1 MKIHRILALFLILV
15 ITGSAMLTAC
25 NGSSENE
32 ETSSETTTAE
42 SVTKNEEISSKNEE
56 SSSKTEESS
65 SKSEESSSKSEES
78 TTEIEEE
85 TTVIIDV
92 MIGETLEAEPAADFS
107 VAKVFSDYMVVQRG
121 EHIRVWGFAPES
133 ENGKK
138 VSGEFKG
145 MFAEALIENGEWC
158 ITFGARLDADTT
170 GAEMTIYAGE
180 NKTVT
185 FKDVL
190 VGDVYLILGQS
201 NAALALS
208 ESVKGGNA
216 VDIDENSIIRLN
228 YLNGGGGTYAE
239 KGTDYVYKDLENTTL
254 WTKTTQAQTLRF
266 SGIGYHFAQEM
277 VARSGNKVPVGL
289 MEVAYGGAPLA
300 SFLPNDLAEL
310 YDSDYY
316 SAESGKYISM
326 RDTTHFGRYLYN
338 CYLAPA
344 SRYAVAGVL
353 WYQGE
358 SDNPLNFAQ
367 VYGDAFGDFVER
379 LRSTHNVINKEFPVF
394 VVEFPTQYQKPAD
407 YSGNETWH
415 YMEVG
420 TIRTFMGLLP
430 TKIDNLYLSASSDLW
445 TDTSFPNSLHPNCKP
460 GQAKRLADIAEFVIF
475 GKGTL
480 DAAMGPIFS
489 SATLSEDK
497 KTITVTFTN
506 VGDGLTTADGGTAV
520 KGIFGF
526 AEKAFGLANPLTPV
540 SAEITA
546 KNQITVTFDEAVK
559 AVVYNYNTTDVYGE
573 TLNLCNSA
581 KIPALA
587 FVTPYEDMDLSGFS
601 EDEFV
606 SRKNKK
612 LGLKGVSIDRLI
624 SDGTDL
630 FAPASVESG
639 LSSGGNKIEITKGTS
654 SLSCTG
660 WIGFG
665 YPTLA
670 FGYSIDGSD
679 AILKIAP
686 TAPESAVLAAGG
698 EHAVRF
704 SINID
709 VSELEVGEHT
719 VSFLA
724 YVDANDGVVAKLI
737 SFTLVVVEK

>member
-1 MKIHRILALFLILV
+1 MATKRFLSIFLALLMLFSV
-15 ITGSAMLTAC
+15 ALTAC
-25 NGSSENE
+25 TPPGENPTGDETTVDETTADDTTSETTEGSSEND
-32 ETSSETTTAE
+32 ET
-42 SVTKNEEISSKNEE
+42 
-56 SSSKTEESS
+56 TEES
-65 SKSEESSSKSEES
+65 
-78 TTEIEEE
+78 EEE
-85 TTVIIDV
+85 TTVRVDV
-92 MIGETLEAEPAADFS
+92 MIGETLDAEPAADFTVS
-107 VAKVFSDYMVVQRG
+107 RVFSDYMVVQRG

-145 MFAEALIENGEWC
+145 MFAEALVENGEWC
-158 ITFGARLDADTT
+158 ITFGARLAADTV
-170 GAEMTIYAGE
+170 GAEMTIYAGD

-190 VGDVYLILGQS
+190 VGDVYLVLGQS

-208 ESVKGGNA
+208 ESVKGGNT

-228 YLNGGGGTYAE
+228 YLNGSGGTYAK

-254 WTKTTQAQTLRF
+254 WTKTSQAQALRF
-266 SGIGYHFAQEM
+266 SAIGYHFAQEM
-277 VARSGNKVPVGL
+277 VERSGNTVPVGL

-316 SAESGKYISM
+316 SAETGKYISM

-344 SRYAVAGVL
+344 SRYAVAGML

-379 LRSTHNVINKEFPVF
+379 LRSTHNVINKDFPVF

-407 YSGNETWH
+407 YNGSDPWH

-430 TKIDNLYLSASSDLW
+430 TVIDGCYLSASSDLW

-480 DAAMGPIFS
+480 DDAMGPIFS
-489 SATLSEDK
+489 SAALSEDK

-506 VGDGLTTADGGTAV
+506 VGEGLTTADGGAAV
-520 KGIFGF
+520 KGICGF
-526 AEKAFGLANPLTPV
+526 SEKTFGLAKPLTPV

-546 KNQITVTFDEAVK
+546 KDQITVTFDQAVK
-559 AVVYNYNTTDVYGE
+559 AVAYNYNTTDVYGE

-587 FVTPYEDMDLSGFS
+587 FITPYEDMDLSGFS

-606 SRKNKK
+606 SRKNKN
-612 LGLKGVSIDRLI
+612 LRLKGASIDRLI
-624 SDGTDL
+624 SDGADIFT
-630 FAPASVESG
+630 PGSVESG
-639 LSSGGNKIEITKGTS
+639 LNAGGNKIEITKGSS

-686 TAPESAVLAAGG
+686 TAPEAAVLAAGG

-724 YVDANDGVVAKLI
+724 YVDAKDGVVAKLI
-737 SFTLVVVEK
+737 SFTVVVVEK

>member
-1 MKIHRILALFLILV
+1 MRLYRVLAVILVLILF
-15 ITGSAMLTAC
+15 GSTVLTAC
-25 NGSSENE
+25 EGSSGKDETHSTQASTTDSSSENGE
-32 ETSSETTTAE
+32 GSST
-42 SVTKNEEISSKNEE
+42 NEE
-56 SSSKTEESS
+56 SSSNCEEN
-65 SKSEESSSKSEES
+65 
-78 TTEIEEE
+78 TTESEEE
-85 TTVIIDV
+85 TTVITDV
-92 MIGETLEAEPAADFS
+92 MIGETLEAEPAADFTVS
-107 VAKVFSDYMVVQRG
+107 RVFSDYMVVQRG

-145 MFAEALIENGEWC
+145 MFAEALVENGEWC
-158 ITFGARLDADTT
+158 ITFGARLAADTV
-170 GAEMTIYAGE
+170 GAEMTIYAGD

-190 VGDVYLILGQS
+190 VGDVYLVLGQS
-201 NAALALS
+201 NAVLALS
-208 ESVKGGNA
+208 ESVKGGND

-239 KGTDYVYKDLENTTL
+239 KGTDYVYKDIENVTL
-254 WTKTTQAQTLRF
+254 WTKTTQTQALRF

-277 VARSGNKVPVGL
+277 VARSGNSVPVGL
-289 MEVAYGGAPLA
+289 MEVAFGGAPLA

-310 YDSDYY
+310 YDSDFY
-316 SAESGKYISM
+316 SADTGKYISM

-358 SDNPLNFAQ
+358 SDNPLNFAE

-407 YSGNETWH
+407 YNGSDPWH
-415 YMEVG
+415 YLEVG

-430 TKIDNLYLSASSDLW
+430 TVIDNCYLAASSDLW
-445 TDTSFPNSLHPNCKP
+445 TDSTFPNSLHPNCKP

-475 GKGTL
+475 GKGSL
-480 DAAMGPIFS
+480 DASMGPIFS

-497 KTITVTFTN
+497 KMVTVTFTN
-506 VGDGLTTADGGTAV
+506 VGDGLTTADGGVAV
-520 KGIFGF
+520 KGIWGF
-526 AEKAFGLANPLTPV
+526 AEKTFGLANPLTPV

-546 KNQITVTFDEAVK
+546 KDQITVTFDEAIK

-587 FVTPYEDMDLSGFS
+587 FVTPYEDPDLSGFS

-606 SRKNKK
+606 NKKNKK
-612 LGLKGVSIDRLI
+612 LALKGVSIDRLI
-624 SDGTDL
+624 LDGADMFSPGT
-630 FAPASVESG
+630 VESG
-639 LSSGGNKIEITKGTS
+639 LNASGSKIEIAKGTS
-654 SLSCTG
+654 SLICTG

-670 FGYSIDGSD
+670 CGYSLDGSD

-686 TAPESAVLAAGG
+686 TTPESAVLAAGG

-724 YVDANDGVVAKLI
+724 YVDVNGGVVAKLV
-737 SFTLVVVEK
+737 SVTVAVVEK

>member
-1 MKIHRILALFLILV
+1 MTTKRFLPIFLALLMLCSV
-15 ITGSAMLTAC
+15 ALTAC
-25 NGSSENE
+25 TPPEDDPSGNETTVDQTTSETTEGSSEE
-32 ETSSETTTAE
+32 DA
-42 SVTKNEEISSKNEE
+42 
-56 SSSKTEESS
+56 
-65 SKSEESSSKSEES
+65 
-78 TTEIEEE
+78 TTEKSEEE
-85 TTVIIDV
+85 TTVIVDV
-92 MIGETLEAEPAADFS
+92 MIGETLNAEPAADFTVS
-107 VAKVFSDYMVVQRG
+107 KVFSDYMVVQRG
-121 EHIRVWGFAPES
+121 EHIRVWGFAPAS

-145 MFAEALIENGEWC
+145 MFAEAIIENGEWC
-158 ITFGARLDADTT
+158 ITFGARLDADTV
-170 GAEMTIYAGE
+170 GAEMTIYAGD

-190 VGDVYLILGQS
+190 VGDVYLVLGQS

-208 ESVKGGNA
+208 ESIKGGNT

-228 YLNGGGGTYAE
+228 NLNNGGGAYTE

-254 WTKTTQAQTLRF
+254 WTKTTEAQARRF
-266 SGIGYHFAQEM
+266 SAIGYHFAQEM
-277 VARSGNKVPVGL
+277 VARSGNTVPVGL

-300 SFLPNDLAEL
+300 SFMPNDLADL
-310 YDSDYY
+310 YKSDYY
-316 SAESGKYISM
+316 STETGKYISM
-326 RDTTHFGRYLYN
+326 RDTTHLGRYLYN

-394 VVEFPTQYQKPAD
+394 VVELPTQYQKPAN
-407 YSGNETWH
+407 YSGSDTWH
-415 YMEVG
+415 YLEVG
-420 TIRTFMGLLP
+420 TIRAFMGLLP
-430 TKIDNLYLSASSDLW
+430 NKIENCYLSASSDLW
-445 TDTSFPNSLHPNCKP
+445 TDKTYPNSLHPYCKP
-460 GQAKRLADIAEFVIF
+460 AQAKRLADIAESVIF
-475 GKGTL
+475 GEGSL

-497 KTITVTFTN
+497 KTVIVTFTN

-520 KGIFGF
+520 KGLWGF
-526 AEKAFGLANPLTPV
+526 AEKTFGLMNPLTPV

-546 KNQITVTFDEAVK
+546 KNQITVTFAEAVK
-559 AVVYNYNTTDVYGE
+559 TVVYNYNTTDFYGD

-587 FVTPYEDMDLSGFS
+587 FITPYEDIDLSGFS

-612 LGLKGVSIDRLI
+612 LGLKGASFDALTA
-624 SDGTDL
+624 DGVNV
-630 FAPASVESG
+630 FSSGAVESN
-639 LSSGGNKIEITKGTS
+639 LNAAGNIIEITKGTS
-654 SLSCTG
+654 SLGCRG

-665 YPTLA
+665 YPTVA
-670 FGYSIDGSD
+670 FGYSLDGSD

-686 TAPESAVLAAGG
+686 TAPEAAVIAAGG
-698 EHAVRF
+698 AHAVRF
-704 SINID
+704 TINID

-724 YVDANDGVVAKLI
+724 FVDANDGVVVKLL
-737 SFTLVVVEK
+737 SFTVVVVEK

>member
-42 SVTKNEEISSKNEE
+42 SVTKNEETSSKNEE

-65 SKSEESSSKSEES
+65 SKSEESSSNSEES
-78 TTEIEEE
+78 TPEIEEE
-85 TTVIIDV
+85 TTAIIDV
-92 MIGETLEAEPAADFS
+92 MIGETLGAEPAADFS

-201 NAALALS
+201 NAALALN

-228 YLNGGGGTYAE
+228 YLNGSGGTYAE

-254 WTKTTQAQTLRF
+254 WTKTTQAQALRF

-277 VARSGNKVPVGL
+277 VERSGNKVPVGL

-420 TIRTFMGLLP
+420 TIRAFMGLLP

-445 TDTSFPNSLHPNCKP
+445 TDREFPNSLHPNCKP

-526 AEKAFGLANPLTPV
+526 ADKTFGLANPLTPV

-639 LSSGGNKIEITKGTS
+639 LSSCGNKIEITKGTS

-704 SINID
+704 LINID